1 MDTGL
6 NIRPVQPVSTA
17 PARVIPP
24 VERQTAASE
33 LPAPQAVTA
42 PADAS
47 STRFREEADGRN
59 LRAALNAAIDKKSD
73 QIVTAPVQKVVRDE
87 ATKELIFRKVRPD
100 TGQVVGQYPDE
111 AMLRLKAYN
120 AQVRREELATADAR
134 RALFA

>member
-17 PARVIPP
+17 PARVSPP

-42 PADAS
+42 PADLS
-47 STRFREEADGRN
+47 STRFREEAEGRN

-73 QIVTAPVQKVVRDE
+73 RIETAPVQKVVRDE
-87 ATKELIFRKVRPD
+87 TTKELIFRKVRPD

-120 AQVRREELATADAR
+120 AQVRRQELATADAP